1 MCIQFYC
8 IVLGQCHSATKRRGL
23 LPFGD
28 HFLDE
33 IFVQNF
39 KWRVSQRGADLS
51 YILIPILLLSL
62 KNWLSYTARHIV
74 YALLFAVQI
83 PPNHVFIMR
92 VYTIIL
98 YCTCSMSQRCK
109 KTRVT
114 SLRRPFSRRNICPKF
129 KMTGVSERVRPQLY
143 FDTNFV
149 TVSQKLAELYS
160 SAYCLCFTFCRW
172 NPSQPCIHNAC
183 VYNSIVLYLVS
194 VTALQKDEG
203 YFPSATIF

>member
-1 MCIQFYC
+1 MTGVAERGRPQLYFDTNFVTVSQKLAELYSSAYCLCFTFCRSNPSQPCIHNACVYNH
-8 IVLGQCHSATKRRGL
+8 IVLYL
-23 LPFGD
+23 L
-28 HFLDE
+28 
-33 IFVQNF
+33 
-39 KWRVSQRGADLS
+39 
-51 YILIPILLLSL
+51 
-62 KNWLSYTARHIV
+62 
-74 YALLFAVQI
+74 
-83 PPNHVFIMR
+83 
-92 VYTIIL
+92 
-98 YCTCSMSQRCK
+98 MSQRCK

-203 YFPSATIF
+203 YFPSATVF

>member
-143 FDTNFV
+143 VDTNFV

-160 SAYCLCFTFCRW
+160 SAYCLCFTFCRS

-183 VYNSIVLYLVS
+183 VYNHIVLYLLN

-203 YFPSATIF
+203 YFPSATVF

>member
-1 MCIQFYC
+1 MTS
-8 IVLGQCHSATKRRGL
+8 VAERGRPQL
-23 LPFGD
+23 YFD
-28 HFLDE
+28 TN
-33 IFVQNF
+33 FVT
-39 KWRVSQRGADLS
+39 VSQKLAELYSSAYFD
-51 YILIPILLLSL
+51 
-62 KNWLSYTARHIV
+62 
-74 YALLFAVQI
+74 ALLFAVQI

-92 VYTIIL
+92 VYTI
-98 YCTCSMSQRCK
+98 YCIVLAQCHSAAKRF
-109 KTRVT
+109 
-114 SLRRPFSRRNICPKF
+114 RRPFSRRNICPKF
-129 KMTGVSERVRPQLY
+129 LMTGVAGIRPQLY